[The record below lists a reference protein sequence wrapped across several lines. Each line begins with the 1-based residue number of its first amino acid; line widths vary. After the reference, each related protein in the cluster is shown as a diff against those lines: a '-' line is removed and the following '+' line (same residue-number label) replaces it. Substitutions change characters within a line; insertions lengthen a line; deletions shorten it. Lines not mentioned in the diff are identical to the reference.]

1 MNLTGTITSV
11 LKDFN
16 GKVVVS
22 LTIEENV
29 SDMSVLSG
37 KKLDIKLT
45 PHREKR
51 SLDANAYFHVL
62 VDKIRGKT
70 GYSFSRVKNELI
82 TSYGQIEYLDS
93 QQVVIKT
100 NIQPD
105 QMVEQETLH
114 CKPIRVEIQNDKE
127 VYFYRVYRGSHTYNT
142 AEMSRLIDG
151 TVQEAK
157 DLGIETMTP
166 AQIER
171 IMSLWETK
179 KEKKAQGAKDS

>member
-1 MNLTGTITSV
+1 MNLTGNISGI
-11 LKDFN
+11 LRDLE
-16 GKVVVS
+16 GRVVIS
-22 LTIEENV
+22 LTINENIPEMANMM
-29 SDMSVLSG
+29 D
-37 KKLDIKLT
+37 KQLDIKLT
-45 PHREKR
+45 QHREKR

-82 TSYGQIEYLDS
+82 TSYGQIEYIDG

-105 QMVEQETLH
+105 QMAEQETLH
-114 CKPIRVEIQNDKE
+114 CKPVRVEVQGDKE
-127 VYFYRVYRGSHTYNT
+127 ITFYRVYRGSHTYNT

-157 DLGIETMTP
+157 NLGIETMTP

-171 IMSLWETK
+171 IMSLWDGKREK
-179 KEKKAQGAKDS
+179 KEQGAKGS